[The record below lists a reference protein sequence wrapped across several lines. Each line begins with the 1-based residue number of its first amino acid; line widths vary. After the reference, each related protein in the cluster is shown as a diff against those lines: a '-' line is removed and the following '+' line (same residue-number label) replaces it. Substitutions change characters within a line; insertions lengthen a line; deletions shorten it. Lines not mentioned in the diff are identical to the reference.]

1 MAITAPLPAT
11 GQREAI
17 QKPSRTA
24 IRRVGVSATLAAN
37 EALQARRRRGERVLP
52 LAFGEAGVPVAPL
65 RRAALA
71 AASHLGG

>member
-52 LAFGEAGVPVAPL
+52 LHSA
-65 RRAALA
+65 RRASR
-71 AASHLGG
+71 SHRCCATRSLPRAT